1 MKKSVKRRLIEAY
14 DKEIEE
20 LESQVIARKSDRR
33 SLLGRGSGPLPWWA
47 KEAARERG
55 IA

>member
-1 MKKSVKRRLIEAY
+1 MKSVKRRLIEAF

-20 LESQVIARKSDRR
+20 LEEKLIARKSDRR
-33 SLLGRGSGPLPWWA
+33 ALIGRGSGPLPWWA